1 MPLVTFIDF
10 VDGNIPSGEGIL
22 ENFHSTFSPPN
33 ALSIINGYLDFDN
46 LKDGLSDRSVT
57 YPYLQAHSVSG
68 GKMVAGTANLD
79 YFAHQGASEAQAVSG
94 IYQGRTLLESSKKN
108 AYVAIPGASIQ
119 FYLPFKA
126 YVLLTWQVLW
136 TNDSND
142 DDKESH
148 IRLFIDGE
156 REGESDTKDDF
167 CNVRRVRR
175 TMFATDPVGDD
186 TKFHRDPYLRDRYK
200 SRYWSGH
207 QWLPLPGKVP
217 LAKGFHSASLR
228 VIQSKDVKQT
238 RIRARSMKVMFFKAK
253 DD

>member
-1 MPLVTFIDF
+1 MPLITFIDF
-10 VDGNIPSGEGIL
+10 QDGRTPSGEQIL
-22 ENFHSTFSPPN
+22 QNFHSASDPTNS
-33 ALSIINGYLDFDN
+33 LSVINGYLDYDN
-46 LKDGLSDRSVT
+46 LENGLANRSVT
-57 YPYLQAHSVSG
+57 YPYLQKGSVSG
-68 GKMVAGTANLD
+68 GKMVAGTCNLD
-79 YFAHQGASEAQAVSG
+79 YFTHHESSEAQSISG
-94 IYQGRTLLESSKKN
+94 IFKGSSSLESAGEN

-136 TNDSND
+136 TNDSDD

-148 IRLFIDGE
+148 IRLFVDGE
-156 REGESDTKDDF
+156 REGESTTKDDF

-175 TMFATDPVGDD
+175 TMFAADPLGSSFQN
-186 TKFHRDPYLRDRYK
+186 KKYLRDRYK

-228 VIQSKDVKQT
+228 VIQSTDVKQT
-238 RIRARSMKVMFFKAK
+238 RIRARSMKVMFFKAQ